1 MTLSKT
7 QHDLLYDTISQ
18 SSPGRMVEEK
28 IKKAWSMVT
37 IEVTELLQAFYYNIQ
52 ICILV

>member
-7 QHDLLYDTISQ
+7 QLDFLYDTISQ

-28 IKKAWSMVT
+28 IKSL
-37 IEVTELLQAFYYNIQ
+37 EHSH
-52 ICILV
+52 

>member
-18 SSPGRMVEEK
+18 SSSGRMVEEK
-28 IKKAWSMVT
+28 IKSLKHGH
-37 IEVTELLQAFYYNIQ
+37 QKGD
-52 ICILV
+52 

>member
-18 SSPGRMVEEK
+18 SKFLVAWF
-28 IKKAWSMVT
+28 KKNKKLEAWSL
-37 IEVTELLQAFYYNIQ
+37 ER
-52 ICILV
+52 

>member
-18 SSPGRMVEEK
+18 FSPDRMVEEK
-28 IKKAWSMVT
+28 IKKLEAWSL
-37 IEVTELLQAFYYNIQ
+37 ER
-52 ICILV
+52 